1 MTDLQQSGSPAGTV
15 ESGVVDA
22 PGAATAAIAP
32 GAGAIATASPPGAL
46 SDFWHRFAR
55 NRLALLGLAMVILV
69 IGVAIFAPL
78 LAPHNPYTQ
87 DLRST
92 LRGPSGAHPFGT
104 DQNGRDQLSRVI
116 FGSRIAIE
124 VGLASIFLSLVIG
137 IVMGSVAGYLG
148 RAWDSVIMRVADVF
162 FAFPLLIGAILII
175 LVVGR
180 GIGSVI
186 LALAI
191 FTWAT
196 SARLLRSS
204 ILSVREVEYIEA
216 ARSLGSSRWR
226 IVTRHVLPNSLAPV
240 IVYGAV
246 SVGVAIVAEVAL
258 AYLGAGPSAN
268 TPDWG
273 NMIAAGQSF
282 LSYKDFMWFF
292 PSMAVVFT
300 VLGFVF
306 MGDGIRDALDPKLR

>member
-1 MTDLQQSGSPAGTV
+1 MTDLQKDVPSAGTT
-15 ESGVVDA
+15 ESVTGA
-22 PGAATAAIAP
+22 PGAEPTAITP
-32 GAGAIATASPPGAL
+32 GGGTIATVSPPGAI
-46 SDFWHRFAR
+46 SDFWRRFLR
-55 NRLALLGLAMVILV
+55 NRLAVVGLVMIVLVILS
-69 IGVAIFAPL
+69 AIFASS

-87 DLRST
+87 DLSAT
-92 LRGPSGAHPFGT
+92 LRGPSAKHPFGT
-104 DQNGRDQLSRVI
+104 DQNGRDQLSRVLY
-116 FGSRIAIE
+116 GTRIAIK
-124 VGLASIFLSLVIG
+124 VGLASIFLSLLIG
-137 IVMGSVAGYLG
+137 IIMGSLAGYLG
-148 RAWDSVIMRVADVF
+148 GAWDSLIMRIADVF

-175 LVVGR
+175 LVLGR
-180 GIGSVI
+180 GISSVI

-191 FTWAT
+191 FSWAT

-204 ILSVREVEYIEA
+204 ILSVRENEYIEA
-216 ARSLGSSRWR
+216 ARSLGASRWR

-258 AYLGAGPSAN
+258 AYLGAGPNAN

-273 NMIAAGQSF
+273 NLIAAGQGF
-282 LSYKDFMWFF
+282 LGYKDFMWFF
-292 PSMAVVFT
+292 PSLAVVFT

>member
-1 MTDLQQSGSPAGTV
+1 MTSTHDDTGTTSSGIADAAGAEPV
-15 ESGVVDA
+15 
-22 PGAATAAIAP
+22 AIAP
-32 GAGAIATASPPGAL
+32 GAGSIATFTPPGGVAE
-46 SDFWHRFAR
+46 FWRRFRR
-55 NRLALLGLAMVILV
+55 NRLALLGMCMALAVVLV
-69 IGVAIFAPL
+69 ALFAPL
-78 LAPHNPYTQ
+78 LAPHNPLTQ
-87 DLRST
+87 NLSDT
-92 LRGPSGAHPFGT
+92 LKGPTASHPFGT

-116 FGSRIAIE
+116 YGSRIAIE
-124 VGLASIFLSLVIG
+124 VGMASIFLALAIG
-137 IVMGSVAGYLG
+137 IIMGSVAGYLG

-162 FAFPLLIGAILII
+162 FAFPLLIGAVLII
-175 LVVGR
+175 VVLGR
-180 GIGSVI
+180 GVSSVI
-186 LALAI
+186 IALAT

-204 ILSVREVEYIEA
+204 ILSVRENEYIEA
-216 ARSLGSSRWR
+216 ARSLGASKWR

-246 SVGVAIVAEVAL
+246 SVGVAIVAEVSL
-258 AYLGAGPSAN
+258 AYLGAGPNSN

-282 LSYKDFMWFF
+282 LGYKDYMWFF